1 MNGTRVP
8 GQQSVRRAVD
18 VLFCFDRETPS
29 LTVGAVGARLGMNRT
44 TAWRYLHTLC
54 DTGLVRELGAGRFG
68 LGARAVRLAEGY
80 TGEWGEFEPVA
91 GAALVRLRDRVGE
104 TAALHL
110 RQGWSRVVVRQVES
124 RHELHRTYR
133 DLGEPISLLEGA
145 PSRAI
150 LAALP
155 AQEVQAYLDAYV
167 AEADRSRVAAELDRV
182 RAAGHARSLGARTPN
197 VASVAAAIRAPDGQV
212 VAALNVTGPDHR
224 FNDELFEFATG
235 EVRTAA
241 AWVEERLAQ
250 GSATPS
256 DPRPD
261 QGERA

>member
-1 MNGTRVP
+1 
-8 GQQSVRRAVD
+8 
-18 VLFCFDRETPS
+18 
-29 LTVGAVGARLGMNRT
+29 
-44 TAWRYLHTLC
+44 
-54 DTGLVRELGAGRFG
+54 
-68 LGARAVRLAEGY
+68 
-80 TGEWGEFEPVA
+80 
-91 GAALVRLRDRVGE
+91 
-104 TAALHL
+104 
-110 RQGWSRVVVRQVES
+110 
-124 RHELHRTYR
+124 
-133 DLGEPISLLEGA
+133 
-145 PSRAI
+145 
-150 LAALP
+150 
-155 AQEVQAYLDAYV
+155 
-167 AEADRSRVAAELDRV
+167 VAAELDRV